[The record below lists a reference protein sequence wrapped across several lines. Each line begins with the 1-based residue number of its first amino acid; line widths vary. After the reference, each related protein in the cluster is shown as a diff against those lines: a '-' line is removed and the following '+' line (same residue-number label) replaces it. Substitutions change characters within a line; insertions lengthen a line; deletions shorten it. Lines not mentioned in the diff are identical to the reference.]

1 MFRKKTINYKG
12 IKIKT
17 IKQKNGDY
25 LLTSKSEKEN
35 KKVFQLL
42 CNDDSERF
50 LEKMYEIVKNDG
62 PLVYKR

>member
-12 IKIKT
+12 IKIKS
-17 IKQKNGDY
+17 IKQKNGNY

-42 CNDDSERF
+42 CDDDSEHF